1 MTDVRTGLDYHSIS
15 GPKTKKRRFA
25 SIYVPQ
31 TDYHPSEQ
39 RLVIIG
45 SLSTYVD
52 QDPVAE
58 GQLIDYAEATSN
70 FSYAHR
76 LFVAVDVLQDGNLEW
91 KEVSMPL
98 GTSNANT
105 ILQPTSVSVVEP

>member
-1 MTDVRTGLDYHSIS
+1 MTDVRTGLGYHSIS

-39 RLVIIG
+39 RLVTIG
-45 SLSTYVD
+45 NFTTLVD
-52 QDPVAE
+52 QSPVAE
-58 GQLIDYAEATSN
+58 GQLIDYAEATSD

-76 LFVAVDVLQDGNLEW
+76 LFVAVDIYQDGNLEW
-91 KEVSMPL
+91 REVSMPL
-98 GTSNANT
+98 TTTNANT
-105 ILQPTSVSVVEP
+105 VLQPTSVSVVNP